1 MSVNSSFFGNMP
13 DGKEVRLFTIKNSN
27 GIILQV
33 ITLGATLQA
42 LYTPDKYGRVNDIT
56 VGFDSLYGHL
66 NFTDYQGKVVGRY
79 ANRIAGGKFFLDGK
93 NYVFEIEKA
102 QDLAL
107 VPQDIVNK
115 ALKCVI
121 TSGKPFCP
129 DYNNIFKAFTFF
141 APKDCNM
148 VWVGQ
153 DPYPQKGVANGIL
166 FANKLKTLPE
176 QLSPSLKIIKNSLL
190 EDLQISEK
198 DFNFD
203 PTLESWVKQG
213 ILMIS

>member
-1 MSVNSSFFGNMP
+1 MSVSWTS
-13 DGKEVRLFTIKNSN
+13 
-27 GIILQV
+27 
-33 ITLGATLQA
+33 
-42 LYTPDKYGRVNDIT
+42 
-56 VGFDSLYGHL
+56 
-66 NFTDYQGKVVGRY
+66 
-79 ANRIAGGKFFLDGK
+79 
-93 NYVFEIEKA
+93 
-102 QDLAL
+102 L

-121 TSGKPFCP
+121 ASGKPFCP

-141 APKDCNM
+141 APKDCIM

-203 PTLESWVKQG
+203 PTLESWAKQG
-213 ILMIS
+213 ILMINSALTVEMNKIGSHTMIWRPFTKTLLKNLSEYNHNILFVLFGSQAHTFRPYISKGSTVLEVPHPAYSARTGEEFPHIFKSINSILSKNNKQINWI

>member
-1 MSVNSSFFGNMP
+1 MSVSWTS
-13 DGKEVRLFTIKNSN
+13 
-27 GIILQV
+27 
-33 ITLGATLQA
+33 
-42 LYTPDKYGRVNDIT
+42 
-56 VGFDSLYGHL
+56 
-66 NFTDYQGKVVGRY
+66 
-79 ANRIAGGKFFLDGK
+79 
-93 NYVFEIEKA
+93 
-102 QDLAL
+102 L

-121 TSGKPFCP
+121 ASGKPFCP

-141 APKDCNM
+141 APKDCIM

-203 PTLESWVKQG
+203 PTLESWAKQG
-213 ILMIS
+213 ILMINSALTVEMNKIGSHTMIWRPFTKTLLKNLSEYNHNILFVLFGSQAHTFIPYISKENTVLEVPHPAYSARTGEEFPHIFKSINSILSKNNKQINWI

>member
-1 MSVNSSFFGNMP
+1 MSVSWTS
-13 DGKEVRLFTIKNSN
+13 
-27 GIILQV
+27 
-33 ITLGATLQA
+33 
-42 LYTPDKYGRVNDIT
+42 
-56 VGFDSLYGHL
+56 
-66 NFTDYQGKVVGRY
+66 
-79 ANRIAGGKFFLDGK
+79 
-93 NYVFEIEKA
+93 
-102 QDLAL
+102 L

-121 TSGKPFCP
+121 ASGKPFCP

-141 APKDCNM
+141 APKDCIM

-203 PTLESWVKQG
+203 PTLESWAKQG
-213 ILMIS
+213 ILMINSALTVEMNKIGSHIMIWRPFTKTLLKNLSEYNHNILFVLFGSQAHTFRPYISKKSTVLEVPHPAYSARTGEEFPHIFKSINSILSKNNKQINWI

>member
-1 MSVNSSFFGNMP
+1 MSVSWTS
-13 DGKEVRLFTIKNSN
+13 
-27 GIILQV
+27 
-33 ITLGATLQA
+33 
-42 LYTPDKYGRVNDIT
+42 
-56 VGFDSLYGHL
+56 
-66 NFTDYQGKVVGRY
+66 
-79 ANRIAGGKFFLDGK
+79 
-93 NYVFEIEKA
+93 
-102 QDLAL
+102 L

-121 TSGKPFCP
+121 ASGKPFCP

-141 APKDCNM
+141 APNDCIL

-203 PTLESWVKQG
+203 PTLESWAKQG
-213 ILMIS
+213 ILMINSALTVEMNKIGSHTMIWRPFTKTLLKNLSEYNHNILFVLFGSQAHTFRPYISKESTVLEVPHPAYSARTGEEFPHIFKSINSILSKNNKQINWI

>member
-1 MSVNSSFFGNMP
+1 MSVSWTS
-13 DGKEVRLFTIKNSN
+13 
-27 GIILQV
+27 
-33 ITLGATLQA
+33 
-42 LYTPDKYGRVNDIT
+42 
-56 VGFDSLYGHL
+56 
-66 NFTDYQGKVVGRY
+66 
-79 ANRIAGGKFFLDGK
+79 
-93 NYVFEIEKA
+93 
-102 QDLAL
+102 L

-121 TSGKPFCP
+121 ASGKPFCP

-141 APKDCNM
+141 APKDCIM

-166 FANKLKTLPE
+166 FSNKLKTLPE

-213 ILMIS
+213 ILMINSALTVEMNKIGSHTMIWRPFTKTLLKNLSEYNHNILFVLFGSQAYTFRPYISKESTVLEVPHPAYSARTGEEFPHIFKSINSILSKNNKQINWI

>member
-1 MSVNSSFFGNMP
+1 MSVNWAS
-13 DGKEVRLFTIKNSN
+13 
-27 GIILQV
+27 
-33 ITLGATLQA
+33 
-42 LYTPDKYGRVNDIT
+42 
-56 VGFDSLYGHL
+56 
-66 NFTDYQGKVVGRY
+66 
-79 ANRIAGGKFFLDGK
+79 
-93 NYVFEIEKA
+93 
-102 QDLAL
+102 L

-121 TSGKPFCP
+121 ASDKPFCP

-141 APKDCNM
+141 ASKDCNM
-148 VWVGQ
+148 VWVRQ

-203 PTLESWVKQG
+203 PTLESWAKRR
-213 ILMIS
+213 ISSYF

>member
-1 MSVNSSFFGNMP
+1 MSVSWNS
-13 DGKEVRLFTIKNSN
+13 
-27 GIILQV
+27 
-33 ITLGATLQA
+33 
-42 LYTPDKYGRVNDIT
+42 
-56 VGFDSLYGHL
+56 
-66 NFTDYQGKVVGRY
+66 
-79 ANRIAGGKFFLDGK
+79 
-93 NYVFEIEKA
+93 
-102 QDLAL
+102 L

-121 TSGKPFCP
+121 ASGKPFCP

-141 APKDCNM
+141 APKDCIM
-148 VWVGQ
+148 VWVEQ

-166 FANKLKTLPE
+166 FSNKLKTLPE

-213 ILMIS
+213 ILMINSALTVEMNKIGSHTMIWRPFTKTLLKNLSEYNHNILFVLFGSQAQTFRPYISKESTVLEVPHPAYSARTGEEFPHIFKSINSILSKNNKQINWI

>member
-1 MSVNSSFFGNMP
+1 MSVSWTS
-13 DGKEVRLFTIKNSN
+13 
-27 GIILQV
+27 
-33 ITLGATLQA
+33 
-42 LYTPDKYGRVNDIT
+42 
-56 VGFDSLYGHL
+56 
-66 NFTDYQGKVVGRY
+66 
-79 ANRIAGGKFFLDGK
+79 
-93 NYVFEIEKA
+93 
-102 QDLAL
+102 L

-121 TSGKPFCP
+121 ASGKPFCP

-153 DPYPQKGVANGIL
+153 YLYPQKGVANGIL
-166 FANKLKTLPE
+166 FSNKLKTLPE

-203 PTLESWVKQG
+203 PTLESWAKQG
-213 ILMIS
+213 ILIINSALTVEINKIGSHTMIWRPFTKTLLKNLSEYNHNILFVLFGSQVHTFRPYISKESTVLEVPHPAYSARTGEEFPHIFKSINSILNKNNKQINWI

>member
-1 MSVNSSFFGNMP
+1 MSVSWTS
-13 DGKEVRLFTIKNSN
+13 
-27 GIILQV
+27 
-33 ITLGATLQA
+33 
-42 LYTPDKYGRVNDIT
+42 
-56 VGFDSLYGHL
+56 
-66 NFTDYQGKVVGRY
+66 
-79 ANRIAGGKFFLDGK
+79 
-93 NYVFEIEKA
+93 
-102 QDLAL
+102 L

-121 TSGKPFCP
+121 ASGKPFCP

-141 APKDCNM
+141 APKDCIM

-166 FANKLKTLPE
+166 FSNKLKTLPE

-203 PTLESWVKQG
+203 PTLESWAKQG
-213 ILMIS
+213 ILMINSALTVEMNKIGSHTMIWRPFTKTLLKNLSEYNHNILFVLFGSQAHTFRPYISKENTVLEVPHPAYSARTGEEFPHIFKSINSILSKNNKQINWI

>member
-1 MSVNSSFFGNMP
+1 MSVSWAS
-13 DGKEVRLFTIKNSN
+13 
-27 GIILQV
+27 
-33 ITLGATLQA
+33 
-42 LYTPDKYGRVNDIT
+42 
-56 VGFDSLYGHL
+56 
-66 NFTDYQGKVVGRY
+66 
-79 ANRIAGGKFFLDGK
+79 
-93 NYVFEIEKA
+93 
-102 QDLAL
+102 L
-107 VPQDIVNK
+107 VPRDIVNK

-121 TSGKPFCP
+121 ASGKPFCP

-141 APKDCNM
+141 APKDCIM

-203 PTLESWVKQG
+203 PTLESWAKQG
-213 ILMIS
+213 ILMINSALTVEMNKIGSHTMIWRPFTKTLLKNLSEYNHNILFVLFGSQAHTFRPYISKESTVLEVPHPAYSARTGEEFPHIFKSINSILSKNNKQINWI

>member
-1 MSVNSSFFGNMP
+1 MSVSWNS
-13 DGKEVRLFTIKNSN
+13 
-27 GIILQV
+27 
-33 ITLGATLQA
+33 
-42 LYTPDKYGRVNDIT
+42 
-56 VGFDSLYGHL
+56 
-66 NFTDYQGKVVGRY
+66 
-79 ANRIAGGKFFLDGK
+79 
-93 NYVFEIEKA
+93 
-102 QDLAL
+102 L

-121 TSGKPFCP
+121 ASGKPFCP
-129 DYNNIFKAFTFF
+129 DYNNIFKAFTFLS
-141 APKDCNM
+141 PKDCNM

-213 ILMIS
+213 ILMINSALTVEMNKIGSHTMIWRPFTKTLLKNLSEYNHNILFVLFGSQAQTFRPYISKESTVLEVPHPAYSARTGEEFPHIFKSINSILSKNNKQINWI

>member
-1 MSVNSSFFGNMP
+1 MSVSWNS
-13 DGKEVRLFTIKNSN
+13 
-27 GIILQV
+27 
-33 ITLGATLQA
+33 
-42 LYTPDKYGRVNDIT
+42 
-56 VGFDSLYGHL
+56 
-66 NFTDYQGKVVGRY
+66 
-79 ANRIAGGKFFLDGK
+79 
-93 NYVFEIEKA
+93 
-102 QDLAL
+102 L

-121 TSGKPFCP
+121 ASGKPFCP

-141 APKDCNM
+141 APKDCIM

-166 FANKLKTLPE
+166 FSNKLKTLPE

-213 ILMIS
+213 ILMINSALTVEMNKIGSHTMIWRPFTKTLLKNLSEYNHNILFVLFGSQAQTFRPYISKESTVLEVPHPAYSARTGEEFPHIFKSINSILSKNNKQINWI